1 MRRYNHD
8 CAGRVRR
15 PSHGQDHEQ
24 LPPAEEQRAVLD
36 VAKDLPALI
45 RPEEPPP
52 QVDRDAY
59 AASGGGADLPIT
71 HITVSGSASS
81 VDCSASTL
89 PVQPEQH
96 SREAVLSGEGAV
108 PTGHA
113 AATPDRA
120 AAAPRA
126 GRTDVAREG
135 HLREQRQQLGRRP
148 RCARHARR
156 EPEAVSIASSAVQAH
171 AAWSSCEPRG

>member
-1 MRRYNHD
+1 MNNF
-8 CAGRVRR
+8 
-15 PSHGQDHEQ
+15 
-24 LPPAEEQRAVLD
+24 PPAEEQRAVLD

-52 QVDRDAY
+52 QVDHDAY
-59 AASGGGADLPIT
+59 AASGGATDLQVT
-71 HITVSGSASS
+71 HVTVSGSASS

-96 SREAVLSGEGAV
+96 SREAVPSGEGAV

-126 GRTDVAREG
+126 GRIDVARKG
-135 HLREQRQQLGRRP
+135 
-148 RCARHARR
+148 
-156 EPEAVSIASSAVQAH
+156 
-171 AAWSSCEPRG
+171 PRGSHGIRVSPPRPPPRPPSGPSAAAAPEERAAVNAAVAAAADAVDVSNAAVAIPIHS